1 MLPCATENK
10 RLWLRGPHGSSCVRR
25 FFTWVHRQ
33 LSSLV
38 ERNHVE
44 HPRPDFR
51 HRIFAI
57 IDHRLK
63 YCNRSDPCLNSPRE
77 GGEKMD
83 ATNTAHK
90 GDGKN
95 ERTDFST
102 KSMRFSNSSRQR
114 SRNKISFDN

>member
-1 MLPCATENK
+1 MLPCAMENK

-25 FFTWVHRQ
+25 FFTRVHRQ

-57 IDHRLK
+57 IA
-63 YCNRSDPCLNSPRE
+63 LNTAIIPIRVSTLFER
-77 GGEKMD
+77 D
-83 ATNTAHK
+83 ATSNAHK
-90 GDGKN
+90 GDGKK

-102 KSMRFSNSSRQR
+102 KSMRFFNSSRSKR